1 MNAQSML
8 RQLLSISGPLTA
20 HRSIGRALLSLAD
33 FSTTAD
39 HAPASPDQSP
49 GPIINKSPAAAAAA
63 IVHRHRSQTR
73 SDTRPTSTA
82 RRKEDDEDLRGSSK
96 EARYGTTNKPHSFAA
111 GPTSFTSNR
120 DPRRPHHQHQ
130 RPNIHQS
137 NQQQQQQHQQQPQRT
152 KSKPAWYLAL
162 HKATTTLNYPECYK
176 ILEGRSQFSPS
187 VATSFAFERTM
198 RALPPHQGLKIFQLA
213 QSRGVV
219 PTVGMVVNVIRIYAA
234 MGMLRHVESTVKEF
248 IAAGVRHHWS
258 IYFHW
263 AAVFAEAGQP
273 EGVTAAAAA
282 AEAAGLEVTAHYQTM
297 MVKALCKSG
306 KPGRT
311 LSLLREL
318 RQAGQIPPEPV
329 WRALIHCHGQ
339 AGHAHRSQALFDEM
353 KELGIVPGLATWTAL
368 VNAYAE
374 CRMPRQAVDTLAGMH
389 AAGIRGNTQTYTV
402 LLKACAH
409 AGDVAAAQGAV
420 EQMRRDGLEPT
431 VHVWGALIAA
441 CAAAGDTSA
450 ARAAFAAMQE
460 SGCPAGI
467 VQYTALL
474 TAYRHAGDIA
484 GGLQVLKEMDAD
496 QVKPGRETFTEIITL
511 LGQHSMIGQ
520 AEEAFQAMRSQG
532 YAPDQIAFNVLV
544 GALMTNWVDEGRNP
558 NSPLILRAEEVF
570 KEGWQLGTTRPP
582 KELTPDGRL
591 LRIDLHCQ
599 GTWSAQ
605 FAVLNVLAELAATT
619 LGPGETHPALML
631 ITGHGLKKGWAP
643 LRETVWTM
651 LRSMGMSVRVALGNG
666 GTLIVPHWDVQR
678 AIKNFEKQGRD
689 FEVTFC
695 HESLIDP
702 REIVGQQ
709 DLDENNR
716 WGRTDQDVDLG
727 LDSDFWGGGEPVGA
741 GAGAVEEMESELVSM
756 GQTKGAAA
764 NRG

>member
-1 MNAQSML
+1 LNNMNAQSML
-8 RQLLSISGPLTA
+8 RQLLSVSAPLTA
-20 HRSIGRALLSLAD
+20 RRSIGRALLTVAD

-39 HAPASPDQSP
+39 AAPSPSDQSP
-49 GPIINKSPAAAAAA
+49 GPNLQSPSAAASAA
-63 IVHRHRSQTR
+63 HRQNEPTRPFPTRHREINEEIS
-73 SDTRPTSTA
+73 TSTSSA
-82 RRKEDDEDLRGSSK
+82 NNNQHRGSRSSAK
-96 EARYGTTNKPHSFAA
+96 NPYSFASSLTPNNNSSK
-111 GPTSFTSNR
+111 PTNSLH
-120 DPRRPHHQHQ
+120 RPHEQEPTNAPQ
-130 RPNIHQS
+130 QS
-137 NQQQQQQHQQQPQRT
+137 LQPQR
-152 KSKPAWYLAL
+152 KAKPAWYLAL
-162 HKATTTLNYPECYK
+162 HKATTAGNYPECLK
-176 ILEGRSQFSPS
+176 ILEERSRSSPS
-187 VATSFAFERTM
+187 VATSYAFERTM

-213 QSRGVV
+213 QNRGVT

-234 MGMLRHVESTVKEF
+234 MGMLRHIEGTVKDF

-273 EGVTAAAAA
+273 EGVTTAASA

-318 RQAGQIPPEPV
+318 RKGGQIPNEPV

-339 AGHAHRSQALFDEM
+339 SGHAHRSQALFDEM
-353 KELGIVPGLATWTAL
+353 RELGVVPGLPTWTAL

-389 AAGIRGNTQTYTV
+389 AAGLRGNTQTYTV

-431 VHVWGALIAA
+431 VHVWGALISA
-441 CAAAGDTSA
+441 CAAAGDTTA

-511 LGQHSMIGQ
+511 LGQHSMIGE

-544 GALMTNWVDEGRNP
+544 GALMTNWVDDGRNP
-558 NSPLILRAEEVF
+558 DSPLILRAEEVF

-582 KELTPDGRL
+582 KEKAQNGRL

-619 LGPGETHPALML
+619 PPPGEAHPALML

-666 GTLIVPHWDVQR
+666 GTLIVPHWDIQR
-678 AIKNFEKQGRD
+678 AIKNFEKRGRD
-689 FEVTFC
+689 FEVGC
-695 HESLIDP
+695 CYEHLIDP

-709 DLDENNR
+709 GEEDEKS
-716 WGRTDQDVDLG
+716 WGRSDMDLDLG
-727 LDSDFWGGGEPVGA
+727 LDADFWGGGEAPLP
-741 GAGAVEEMESELVSM
+741 AVEVEAE
-756 GQTKGAAA
+756 AAA
-764 NRG
+764 GRE

>member
-1 MNAQSML
+1 MAFTAAHMNAQSML
-8 RQLLSISGPLTA
+8 RQLLSITAPLTA
-20 HRSIGRALLSLAD
+20 RRSVGRVLLNASD

-39 HAPASPDQSP
+39 PEPAPINESPRLIP
-49 GPIINKSPAAAAAA
+49 KSPAAVRRHSKTRPPSTTRRREEDGIGSA
-63 IVHRHRSQTR
+63 IPIFARDNQITSHGDSNNTTFASGATR
-73 SDTRPTSTA
+73 SKQEF
-82 RRKEDDEDLRGSSK
+82 RRSDNHKQD
-96 EARYGTTNKPHSFAA
+96 
-111 GPTSFTSNR
+111 
-120 DPRRPHHQHQ
+120 
-130 RPNIHQS
+130 
-137 NQQQQQQHQQQPQRT
+137 NQQQQQRT
-152 KSKPAWYLAL
+152 KVKPAWYLAL
-162 HKATTTLNYPECYK
+162 HKATTTGNYPDCLK
-176 ILEGRSQFSPS
+176 ILEERSKSSPS

-213 QSRGVV
+213 QNRGVA

-234 MGMLRHVESTVKEF
+234 MGMLRHVEATVKDF

-353 KELGIVPGLATWTAL
+353 KELGIVPGLPTWTAL

-374 CRMPRQAVDTLAGMH
+374 CRMPRQAVETLAGMH
-389 AAGIRGNTQTYTV
+389 AAGLRGNTQTYTV

-441 CAAAGDTSA
+441 CAAAGDTTA

-460 SGCPAGI
+460 SGCPAGV

-496 QVKPGRETFTEIITL
+496 QVKPGRETFTEIVTL
-511 LGQHSMIGQ
+511 LGQHGMISQ

-558 NSPLILRAEEVF
+558 DSTLLLRAKEVF

-582 KELTPDGRL
+582 KEITEDGRL
-591 LRIDLHCQ
+591 LRVDLHCQ

-605 FAVLNVLAELAATT
+605 FAVLNVLAELAAAE
-619 LGPGETHPALML
+619 LEPGETHPALML

-678 AIKNFEKQGRD
+678 AINNVEKRGRD

-695 HESLIDP
+695 PEHLIDP

-709 DLDENNR
+709 DEDEKS
-716 WGRTDQDVDLG
+716 WGRSDQELDLG
-727 LDSDFWGGGEPVGA
+727 LNSDFWGGGGGEAGGIGVVG
-741 GAGAVEEMESELVSM
+741 GVEVPAVKIERDAMSKKIRAQNIKV
-756 GQTKGAAA
+756 
-764 NRG
+764 

>member
-8 RQLLSISGPLTA
+8 RQLLSITAPLTA
-20 HRSIGRALLSLAD
+20 RRSIERALLTTLD
-33 FSTTAD
+33 FSTSAD
-39 HAPASPDQSP
+39 PAPASLDQ
-49 GPIINKSPAAAAAA
+49 PIKPILKSPAAVPA
-63 IVHRHRSQTR
+63 VHHQSGQSSQPTTR
-73 SDTRPTSTA
+73 KTWRPSTTTQGHNDESSTA
-82 RRKEDDEDLRGSSK
+82 EPVYNKKEDHG
-96 EARYGTTNKPHSFAA
+96 ATNKPYASFASGA
-111 GPTSFTSNR
+111 PPHR
-120 DPRRPHHQHQ
+120 DPRRFQQNHQE
-130 RPNIHQS
+130 N
-137 NQQQQQQHQQQPQRT
+137 NLQQQQQQQPRST
-152 KSKPAWYLAL
+152 KVKPAWYLNL
-162 HKATTTLNYPECYK
+162 HRATTSGNYPDCYK
-176 ILEGRSQFSPS
+176 ILEERSRLSPS

-213 QSRGVV
+213 QKRGVA
-219 PTVGMVVNVIRIYAA
+219 PTVGMVVNVIRIYAD
-234 MGMLRHVESTVKEF
+234 MGMLRHIESTVKDF

-311 LSLLREL
+311 LALLREL
-318 RQAGQIPPEPV
+318 RQSGQVPPEPV

-353 KELGIVPGLATWTAL
+353 RALGIVPGLPTWTAL

-374 CRMPRQAVDTLAGMH
+374 CRMPRQAVEALAGMH
-389 AAGIRGNTQTYTV
+389 AAGLRGNTQTYTV

-441 CAAAGDTSA
+441 CAAAGDTTA
-450 ARAAFAAMQE
+450 ARAAFSAMQE

-558 NSPLILRAEEVF
+558 DSPLILRAEEVF

-582 KELTPDGRL
+582 KEFTQDGRL

-605 FAVLNVLAELAATT
+605 FAVLNVLAELAATP
-619 LGPGETHPALML
+619 LAPGETYPALML

-678 AIKNFEKQGRD
+678 AVRNVSSRGRE

-695 HESLIDP
+695 HENLIDP
-702 REIVGQQ
+702 REIVGQNGEE
-709 DLDENNR
+709 DEKS
-716 WGRTDQDVDLG
+716 WGRSDQELDLG
-727 LDSDFWGGGEPVGA
+727 LDRDFWSVKEALTVEEAAGSGGGGVVG
-741 GAGAVEEMESELVSM
+741 V
-756 GQTKGAAA
+756 
-764 NRG
+764 